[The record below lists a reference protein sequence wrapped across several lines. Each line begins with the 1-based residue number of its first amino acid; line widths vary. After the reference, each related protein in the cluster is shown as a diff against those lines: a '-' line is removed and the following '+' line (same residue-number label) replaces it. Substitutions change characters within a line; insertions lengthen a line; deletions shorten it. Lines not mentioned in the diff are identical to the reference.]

1 MKILLSL
8 FSVLWMGCAAE
19 ATTQASLPC
28 PVPTT
33 TSVAPAPAPVE
44 TVTPTPTSTPYPYQV
59 EISDRFT
66 SAHKAEIEKAVQSWG
81 KLLRNQA
88 SFTILYRNPLP
99 VALEKDTIRI
109 VNWAH
114 AESEADTLG
123 HTEWQNYKDG
133 TTHAATI
140 WVDEKNL
147 EASKFY
153 ATVLHEFG
161 HALNQEH
168 WTDDKHPESVMAP
181 YVRDNPGF
189 ITCADQN
196 RLCGI
201 WKCEMCPGIN

>member
-81 KLLRNQA
+81 KLL
-88 SFTILYRNPLP
+88 
-99 VALEKDTIRI
+99 
-109 VNWAH
+109 
-114 AESEADTLG
+114 
-123 HTEWQNYKDG
+123 
-133 TTHAATI
+133 
-140 WVDEKNL
+140 
-147 EASKFY
+147 
-153 ATVLHEFG
+153 
-161 HALNQEH
+161 
-168 WTDDKHPESVMAP
+168 
-181 YVRDNPGF
+181 
-189 ITCADQN
+189 
-196 RLCGI
+196 
-201 WKCEMCPGIN
+201 